1 MFDYEGPVV
10 NSAMCNL
17 TVRVFEHLKI
27 TFPMDV
33 EKRLSYT
40 QRILRGAVIK
50 KYRAVLVECKHL
62 AKDIAG
68 YK

>member
-1 MFDYEGPVV
+1 MR
-10 NSAMCNL
+10 NL
-17 TVRVFEHLKI
+17 TVRVFEHLEI
-27 TFPMDV
+27 NSTTDMDQ
-33 EKRLSYT
+33 RLAYT